1 MLGIIVGARL
11 GLASEKRG
19 EPLRTLPFVLYNACY
34 RTCSSPD
41 HQQPQGF
48 CGIFNFTSGSTSW
61 ALTVSLV
68 AAAGTTSLPGRVIVR
83 SARET
88 INFLSYFAACKAR
101 FISPKYNAKRTSS
114 IARLLLL
121 IVLAQYHE
129 SGMDIVCLLLGTSN
143 TIGPVLFIRAI
154 FITFLSV
161 F

>member
-1 MLGIIVGARL
+1 M
-11 GLASEKRG
+11 
-19 EPLRTLPFVLYNACY
+19 
-34 RTCSSPD
+34 
-41 HQQPQGF
+41 
-48 CGIFNFTSGSTSW
+48 FNFTSGSISW

-83 SARET
+83 SAGET
-88 INFLSYFAACKAR
+88 TNFLSYLAACKAR

-143 TIGPVLFIRAI
+143 TIGSVLFIRAI